1 MKNQTKTIRKIVNC
15 LNNPEEEGGYWLP
28 NIQRPFV
35 WSEEQMCRLFD
46 SLMRDY
52 PISTLLIWR
61 TCEDVAHR
69 KFIDVYH
76 GGLRLSDFKQP
87 KNDHAKQLI
96 LDGQQRLQSLF
107 IALRGS
113 YEGMELYF
121 DMLSGDLAQPED
133 IRFKFKFLSADK
145 AAWPWVRFKD
155 LVMDDRKKRLVMD
168 DLPVDAKSLTSAQE
182 ERIEDNYDQVLRVFK
197 QEERIAYQFLD
208 DVEYSGM
215 YKLDDVVEIFIRAN
229 SGGTHLG
236 KSDLLF
242 SLLSS
247 SWEEAD
253 ECMEELLDLLNRDG
267 FGFTRDFVLKTCLT
281 ILDTGAR
288 YNVSKLRDISNRQKI
303 ITNWDSISAA
313 LHDVKDFLCGKTFI
327 RTDKAMVS
335 YQVLIPI
342 VYARY
347 HFPDQWSSI
356 QNLDAYILRCLLTS
370 AFSGSPDQLIDDAVS
385 KIRESKAFVVD
396 EQYGVIRA
404 ANRSLEL
411 TRDALLGEG
420 YGSKMVHLLFNLW
433 YRGFDYQPAYSNNE
447 PQVDHIFPQ
456 SVLKKV
462 RRANEEGKLL
472 LTKYY
477 AEDRNQLA
485 NCMLLR
491 REENGAGNKGSIEAD
506 AWLKDKP
513 EEYLEMHLIP
523 RDKELWKL
531 ENYEAFIKARE
542 ELIVNKFS
550 YLLVGGELGSR
561 PAG

>member
-15 LNNPEEEGGYWLP
+15 LNNPAEEGGYWLP

-35 WSEEQMCRLFD
+35 WSEEQICRLFD

-87 KNDHAKQLI
+87 KDDHAKQLV

-133 IRFKFKFLSADK
+133 IRYKFKFLTAEK
-145 AAWPWVRFKD
+145 AVWPWVKFKS
-155 LVMDDRKKRLVMD
+155 LVMDDRKKRLVLD
-168 DLPVDAKSLTSAQE
+168 DLPAESKALTTAQQ
-182 ERIEDNYDQVLRVFK
+182 ERVEDNYDQILRVFK
-197 QEERIAYQFLD
+197 TDERIAYQFLD
-208 DVEYSGM
+208 DVEFSGM

-253 ECMEELLDLLNRDG
+253 ERMEELLEKLNRDG

-281 ILDTGAR
+281 LLDTGAR
-288 YNVSKLRDISNRQKI
+288 YNVAKLRDVSNRQKI
-303 ITNWDSISAA
+303 ITNWDAISAA
-313 LHDVKDFLCGKTFI
+313 LHDVKDFLSGKTFI

-347 HFPDQWSSI
+347 HFPAQWSSTA
-356 QNLDAYILRCLLTS
+356 NLDAYVVRCLLAS
-370 AFSGSPDQLIDDAVS
+370 AYSGSPDQLIDDAVAR
-385 KIRESKAFVVD
+385 IRESKAFVVD

-420 YGSKMVHLLFNLW
+420 YGSKLVHLLFNLW
-433 YRGFDYQPAYSNNE
+433 YREFNYHPAYINNE
-447 PQVDHIFPQ
+447 AQVDHIFPQ

-462 RRANEEGKLL
+462 RRPNEEGKLL

-485 NCMLLR
+485 NCMLLE
-491 REENGAGNKGSIEAD
+491 REENGPAGKCDTEPAVWFADKDEA
-506 AWLKDKP
+506 
-513 EEYLEMHLIP
+513 YLDRHLIP
-523 RDKELWKL
+523 HDRELWQL
-531 ENYEAFIKARE
+531 ENYEAFIKVRE
-542 ELIVNKFS
+542 ELIVKKFS
-550 YLLVGGELGSR
+550 YLLVNGESGSR
-561 PAG
+561 SQI